1 MKNIFFI
8 FLYFSYILM
17 YVYAAQNIYC
27 TGHDACQNN
36 IWNGEYNIFCG
47 AANSERTCKST
58 TLNCGSGQD
67 CTIKT
72 QGSGHDAYQFSTVNA
87 KQSNSFKLTCQASGL
102 RDCKTITIWC
112 PQGTGTSCECV
123 SCPSTVTM
131 KCVSGISCSSISNA
145 NIEYVASEQTSQS
158 NNNNECE
165 NKTIYNNVTLY
176 NYKNITRYNNVTR
189 YNDVIRY
196 NNITRY
202 NDIIRY
208 NNITRYNNETR
219 YTNVIRYND
228 VTLYNYKNIT
238 RYIDKIRYI
247 NSTICKKN
255 TELNKFFMMGFYIN
269 LGIILCIIIMFIFSC
284 CNIEKD

>member
-1 MKNIFFI
+1 
-8 FLYFSYILM
+8 M

-27 TGHDACQNN
+27 TGHDACRNH

-131 KCVSGISCSSISNA
+131 KCVSGISCSSVSNA

-158 NNNNECE
+158 NSNNNECE

-176 NYKNITRYNNVTR
+176 NYKNITRYNYKNITR
-189 YNDVIRY
+189 YNNVTRY

-202 NDIIRY
+202 N
-208 NNITRYNNETR
+208 E
-219 YTNVIRYND
+219 VI
-228 VTLYNYKNIT
+228 LYNYKNIT
-238 RYIDKIRYI
+238 KYIDKIRYI

>member
-1 MKNIFFI
+1 
-8 FLYFSYILM
+8 M

-27 TGHDACQNN
+27 TGHDACRNH

-112 PQGTGTSCECV
+112 PQGTGSSCECV

-131 KCVSGISCSSISNA
+131 KCVSGISCSSVSNA

-158 NNNNECE
+158 NSNNNECE

-176 NYKNITRYNNVTR
+176 NYKNITRYTNVTQ
-189 YNDVIRY
+189 
-196 NNITRY
+196 
-202 NDIIRY
+202 
-208 NNITRYNNETR
+208 
-219 YTNVIRYND
+219 
-228 VTLYNYKNIT
+228 
-238 RYIDKIRYI
+238 
-247 NSTICKKN
+247 
-255 TELNKFFMMGFYIN
+255 
-269 LGIILCIIIMFIFSC
+269 
-284 CNIEKD
+284 

>member
-1 MKNIFFI
+1 MNTNFI
-8 FLYFSYILM
+8 FIFIFYI
-17 YVYAAQNIYC
+17 YIFTYTTASQNIYC
-27 TGHDACQNN
+27 TGHDACRNH

-58 TLNCGSGQD
+58 TLNCGSGHD

-131 KCVSGISCSSISNA
+131 KCVSGISCSSVSNA

-158 NNNNECE
+158 NSNNNACE

-196 NNITRY
+196 N
-202 NDIIRY
+202 DIIRYNNVTLY
-208 NNITRYNNETR
+208 NNITRYND
-219 YTNVIRYND
+219 VIRYN
-228 VTLYNYKNIT
+228 LSLIH
-238 RYIDKIRYI
+238 I
-247 NSTICKKN
+247 
-255 TELNKFFMMGFYIN
+255 
-269 LGIILCIIIMFIFSC
+269 
-284 CNIEKD
+284 